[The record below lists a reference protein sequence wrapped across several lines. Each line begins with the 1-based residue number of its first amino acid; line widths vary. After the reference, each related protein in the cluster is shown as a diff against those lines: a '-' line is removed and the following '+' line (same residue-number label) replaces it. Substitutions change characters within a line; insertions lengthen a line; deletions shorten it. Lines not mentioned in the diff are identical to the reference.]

1 MATQTLHYGDQ
12 RIPYRVL
19 FVPGRRSRL
28 SIHVHPDGSVQV
40 EAPPETSLQDVK
52 QAVSRRAR
60 WLSKQL
66 DQVRRRR
73 AHLLRRE
80 YVSGESHFYLG
91 RRYPLKIRE
100 NRNAKPSVR
109 LWRGQFQVLVP
120 TRQACVVQPLLWDW
134 YREHAREVFA
144 RRLAALCQSTSWIKR
159 IPQWRL
165 LTMKKQWG
173 SCSPRGVLNLNPHL
187 VKAPATCIDYVL
199 LHELCH
205 LKYHNHSHDFYRL
218 LAQQMPEWEAVK
230 CRLDDMAELLLNF

>member
-1 MATQTLHYGDQ
+1 MAKQTLHYGDQ

-60 WLSKQL
+60 WLSTQL

-91 RRYPLKIRE
+91 RRYSLKIRE
-100 NRNAKPSVR
+100 SREADPSVR
-109 LWRGQFQVLVP
+109 LWRGQFQIVVP
-120 TRQACVVQPLLWDW
+120 ERNAETVQSLLWRW
-134 YREHAREVFA
+134 YREHARNVFD
-144 RRLAALCQSTSWIKR
+144 RRLASTFETLSWVKTAPR
-159 IPQWRL
+159 WRL
-165 LTMKKQWG
+165 LAMKKQWG
-173 SCSPRGVLNLNPHL
+173 SCSPHGVLSLNPHL
-187 VKAPATCIDYVL
+187 VKAPVQCIDYVL

-205 LKYHNHSHDFYRL
+205 IKYHNHSREFYRL
-218 LAQQMPEWEAVK
+218 LARHMPEWEAVK
-230 CRLDDMAELLLNF
+230 GRLDDMAELLLNA